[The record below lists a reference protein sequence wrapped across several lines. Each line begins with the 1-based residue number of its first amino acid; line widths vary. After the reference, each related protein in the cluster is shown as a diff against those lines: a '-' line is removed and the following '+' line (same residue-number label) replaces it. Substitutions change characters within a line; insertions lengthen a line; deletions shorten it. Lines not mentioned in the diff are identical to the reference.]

1 MKTRALGFFL
11 IESAVFGRLLR
22 NKTLAVLLKFRG
34 RDQFNLSQ
42 IDQTAYFQHDL
53 RHYRFALSDFDLSA
67 FGNIH
72 AKVIGQ
78 TLGHVFSTKF
88 ETAVSSVCSAD
99 VSAMAKTD
107 LSTARRHWVI
117 SVGFRRCG
125 MSLKVKIALR
135 TLRKIV

>member
-1 MKTRALGFFL
+1 MQTRALGFFL
-11 IESAVFGRLLR
+11 IASAVIRRLLR
-22 NKTLAVLLKFRG
+22 NETLAVLLKFRG
-34 RDQFNLSQ
+34 RDHFNLSQ

-78 TLGHVFSTKF
+78 ALGHVFSTKF

-99 VSAMAKTD
+99 ASAMAKTD
-107 LSTARRHWVI
+107 LSTARRHWVV
-117 SVGFRRCG
+117 SVGLRRCG
-125 MSLKVKIALR
+125 MS
-135 TLRKIV
+135 